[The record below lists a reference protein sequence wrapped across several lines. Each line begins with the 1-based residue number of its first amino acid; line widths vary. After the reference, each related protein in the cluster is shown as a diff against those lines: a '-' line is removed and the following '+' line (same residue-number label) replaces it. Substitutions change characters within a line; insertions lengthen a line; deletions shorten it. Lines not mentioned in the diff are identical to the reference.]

1 MPPSADVLM
10 DGRDRLDTRSVVTK
24 LEDGMDTA
32 TSDID
37 TAADTAGSAGTELVT
52 IAASEDAATAVTA
65 DDKMSEGSLITLD
78 TAETADISAAEIVV
92 FTDGTEVVEATAI
105 ALSIVLLAAV
115 LLTAD
120 PSAAVL
126 LPSSVSMMGMLFI
139 TSFSWSGRTDSLAET
154 VGAISSLTGAT
165 SVFDF
170 SGSML
175 TALFSLSVTCSLIRA
190 AALSVSMAVLLLT
203 SS

>member
-175 TALFSLSVTCSLIRA
+175 TALFSLSVACSLIKA